1 MNWKPIPGY
10 DGRYEMN
17 ENAEIR
23 THYRDGRVRRMKHSF
38 DRTNRGNVRVV
49 DLMDSR
55 GKYKRWSVMA
65 LVLLVNG
72 VTIPPGMLPYHING
86 LQDDNRLENIGFGT
100 PSQLGK
106 MASKCRKPVALLS
119 AAGEIVQ
126 IYPSV
131 AEAAR
136 KNGYNPATVGAYCAG
151 RIKPPAGGAGFRF
164 CSELSDEA

>member
-10 DGRYEMN
+10 EGHYEMN
-17 ENAEIR
+17 DDAEIR

-38 DRTNRGNVRVV
+38 DRTNRGAVRVV
-49 DLMDSR
+49 DLIDAN
-55 GKYKRWSVMA
+55 GKTKRWSVMA

-72 VTIPPGMLPYHING
+72 VSIPPGMLPYHING

-106 MASKCRKPVALLS
+106 IAPKCRKPVALLS
-119 AAGEIVQ
+119 ASGEVIR

-136 KNGYNPATVGAYCAG
+136 KNGYNPVTVGAYCAG
-151 RIKPPAGGAGFRF
+151 RIKPPAGGMQFRF
-164 CSELSDEA
+164 CADLKGE